1 MRLWREARVSTVVC
15 VSEAKTTTAVLGL
28 GRMGAA
34 IATALQDSGRSV
46 QAWNRTSRDGPLGVQ
61 MLPKPAEAV
70 AGATHVLLCLYDFD
84 ACREVLGDCVPA
96 LEPGCLVINT
106 STIGPSE
113 ALELERLVRGAGA
126 RYLHAPVM
134 GSVPAVREGSLVVLA
149 GGTRGDVDDARQVLD
164 GVAREIRHVGDP
176 GRAAALKLVANST
189 LASAL
194 VAIRDAVAASR
205 AMGLDLS
212 ETLDVLATGQLG
224 RLSEAKRDRLE
235 GDRGFASADFAT
247 GALLKD
253 VRLLSAAT
261 GTTSLVA
268 REIERLV
275 AEGLVA
281 GDEDTAA
288 LCLAAG

>member
-1 MRLWREARVSTVVC
+1 MRLWRETRVPTVVN
-15 VSEAKTTTAVLGL
+15 VSEAKMTTAVLGL

-34 IATALQDSGRSV
+34 IATALQDSGHPV
-46 QAWNRTSRDGPLGVQ
+46 QAWNRTRRTGPPGVQ
-61 MLPKPAEAV
+61 VLPEPGDAV

-84 ACREVLGDCVPA
+84 ACREVLVACEPA
-96 LEPGCLVINT
+96 LEPDCLVVNT
-106 STIGPSE
+106 STIGPGE
-113 ALELERLVRGAGA
+113 ALDLERRVRGTGA

-134 GSVPAVREGSLVVLA
+134 GSVSAVRERRLVVLA
-149 GGTRGDVDDARQVLD
+149 GGSSSDVDDARQVLD
-164 GVAREIRHVGDP
+164 AVAGEVRHVGDSA
-176 GRAAALKLVANST
+176 RAAALKLVANSS

-194 VAIRDAVAASR
+194 VAIRDAIAASR

-261 GTTSLVA
+261 GSTSPVS

-275 AEGLVA
+275 AEGQVA
-281 GDEDTAA
+281 GDDDTAA
-288 LCLAAG
+288 LCLAAR

>member
-1 MRLWREARVSTVVC
+1 MRLWRESLVPTVVL
-15 VSEAKTTTAVLGL
+15 VSEAKMTTAVLGL

-34 IATALQDSGRSV
+34 IATALQDSGHPV
-46 QAWNRTSRDGPLGVQ
+46 QAWNRTRRTGPPGVQ
-61 MLPKPAEAV
+61 LMAEPGDAV

-84 ACREVLGDCVPA
+84 ACREVLVDCGPA
-96 LEPGCLVINT
+96 LEPGCLVVNT

-113 ALELERLVRGAGA
+113 ALDLERLVRGAGA
-126 RYLHAPVM
+126 RYVHAPVM
-134 GSVPAVREGSLVVLA
+134 GSVSAVQERRLVVLA
-149 GGTRGDVDDARQVLD
+149 GGSRNDVDDARQTLD
-164 GVAREIRHVGDP
+164 VVAREVRHLGDP
-176 GRAAALKLVANST
+176 DRAAALKLVANSS

-194 VAIRDAVAASR
+194 MAIRDAIAASR
-205 AMGLDLS
+205 AMGLDVS
-212 ETLDVLATGQLG
+212 ETLDVLAAGQLG
-224 RLSEAKRDRLE
+224 RLTEAKRDRLE
-235 GDRGFASADFAT
+235 GNCGFASADFAT

-261 GTTSLVA
+261 GTTSHVA

-288 LCLAAG
+288 LCVAAG

>member
-1 MRLWREARVSTVVC
+1 MRLWRKSPVPTVVDMTAAG
-15 VSEAKTTTAVLGL
+15 VTTAVLGL

-34 IATALQDSGRSV
+34 IATALQDSGHPVR
-46 QAWNRTSRDGPLGVQ
+46 AWNRTRRAGLPGIQ
-61 MLPKPAEAV
+61 MLPEPGDAV
-70 AGATHVLLCLYDFD
+70 AGARHVLLCLYDFD
-84 ACREVLGDCVPA
+84 ACRDVLVACGPS
-96 LEPGCLVINT
+96 LEPGCLVVNT
-106 STIGPSE
+106 STIGPRE
-113 ALELERLVRGAGA
+113 ALDLERLVRGTGA

-134 GSVPAVREGSLVVLA
+134 GSVSAVRERRLVVLA
-149 GGTRGDVDDARQVLD
+149 GGARSDVDDARQVLD
-164 GVAREIRHVGDP
+164 AVAGEVRHVGDCA
-176 GRAAALKLVANST
+176 RAAALKLVANSS

-194 VAIRDAVAASR
+194 VAIRDAIAASR
-205 AMGLDLS
+205 ALGLELS

-268 REIERLV
+268 HEIERLV
-275 AEGLVA
+275 AEGQVA
-281 GDEDTAA
+281 GDDDAAA